1 MLLTLR
7 TALTR
12 VALPIILLTLAII
25 QFRQGGDSLSAW
37 LANAAVKTGIGPVNM
52 VRLLIGLELAGAA
65 LSVLYRRLAAP
76 LAWTTFAGMAFSSL
90 AEFST
95 LFNAPGNGALPAS
108 AWSWPVTLLVVGGG
122 GLLLLNLTS
131 EAAKAAAKEGAATP
145 GRITPWRV
153 LLAIFIVMIA
163 GGIATRVVVADR
175 TIRSAGGVPSIAL
188 NTDDWVGHRVPE
200 TGLSKYLP
208 SVTPITLEGTKWIV
222 FYQPTCSRCHEI
234 FRTYFPGNNAFD
246 VIAIEVPHAPDETV
260 LPGDQLG
267 DVECQDCTRF
277 KLPGNTRWIVTT
289 PTIVK
294 VENGVITCVE
304 AVNYDRC
311 RQPPPP
317 QP

>member
-1 MLLTLR
+1 MHLKLR

-12 VALPIILLTLAII
+12 IVLPVVLLALAVL
-25 QFRQGGDSLSAW
+25 QFQQGGDSLSAW
-37 LANAAVKTGIGPVNM
+37 LANAAVKTGIGPTNM

-65 LSVLYRRLAAP
+65 LCVLYRRLAPAI
-76 LAWTTFAGMAFSSL
+76 AWTTFGWIAFSSV

-95 LFNAPGNGALPAS
+95 LFNVPGNGALPAT
-108 AWSWPVTLLVVGGG
+108 AWTWPVTLLVVGGG
-122 GLLLLNLTS
+122 GLFLLNLTS
-131 EAAKAAAKEGAATP
+131 EAAKAAAKDPAAP
-145 GRITPWRV
+145 RGRITPWRV
-153 LLAIFIVMIA
+153 MVAIFIVMVA

-175 TIRSAGGVPSIAL
+175 TIRGVGGVPSIAL
-188 NTDDWVGHRVPE
+188 NTDDWVGHRIPE

-208 SVTPITLEGTKWIV
+208 KVTPITLEGTKWIV
-222 FYQPTCSRCHEI
+222 LYQPTCSRCHEI

-246 VIAIEVPHAPDETV
+246 VIAIEVPHAPDENV
-260 LPGDQLG
+260 LAGDLLG
-267 DVECQDCTRF
+267 DIECQDCTRF

-294 VENGVITCVE
+294 VEDGVITCVE